1 MSFGDKVSG
10 PNHILPTKFAARYSA
25 GLSVHK
31 FLKPLTWQKMNRDGC
46 RTIAPVSARISR
58 LEGMEAHAR
67 TSDIRMQKYAPGM
80 NIDLGAP
87 VQD

>member
-1 MSFGDKVSG
+1 MAFGDKTSG

-31 FLKPLTWQKMNRDGC
+31 FLKPLTWQRADREAC
-46 RTIAPVSARISR
+46 RALAPVTARISR

-67 TSDIRMQKYAPGM
+67 TADARMRKYFAGHNLDMGEPT
-80 NIDLGAP
+80 A
-87 VQD
+87 